1 MFGRQKT
8 ESTVSLFLLHVVE
21 IGDKKRRWHSHTD
34 WKCWNTLYFFP
45 SEGSGHFFIIQNHVE
60 SFLLFPSS
68 FFFPVFQSSKNR
80 HSKGNFSSIR
90 TRFVQNFWIVVDWI
104 WKSSRRNFFSYQ
116 WFESISNWIEACKL
130 MQILANQNSIQQ
142 FWHSLSLIPRIQA
155 LSLESIH
162 IHLFLTLKTFLSYP
176 LEMMFLAIKNPLHL
190 EDPKKQLASS

>member
-1 MFGRQKT
+1 MTFTHRLKMLKHP
-8 ESTVSLFLLHVVE
+8 VL
-21 IGDKKRRWHSHTD
+21 
-34 WKCWNTLYFFP
+34 FFP

-116 WFESISNWIEACKL
+116 WFESICNWIEACKL
-130 MQILANQNSIQQ
+130 MQILAKQNFIQQ
-142 FWHSLSLIPRIQA
+142 FLHSPNLIPRIQA

-176 LEMMFLAIKNPLHL
+176 LEMMFLAIKNPLLGRSKKDSIEATGFKL
-190 EDPKKQLASS
+190 EDCRVEEEKV